1 MDLLKT
7 MEDMMQ
13 ALGEETERKNLG
25 EIQSSAPQPRWGAN
39 LRAAL
44 VETASRVTVAVASAQ
59 ELLRDPTL
67 RR

>member
-1 MDLLKT
+1 
-7 MEDMMQ
+7 MQ
-13 ALGEETERKNLG
+13 SLEEEAEKKKMG
-25 EIQSSAPQPRWGAN
+25 EIQSPAPQPRWGAN
-39 LRAAL
+39 LRAAI